1 MTTPTGAGRPS
12 SLDDDLASALDAD
25 PAAAPAAAPGGDGAG
40 APGDDWATPPGGD
53 GGAPTIEQTAA
64 QVVRLLTQQG
74 RTVAVAESLTGGLLV
89 AALVGVPGASKVLR
103 GGVVAYMTDLK
114 SSLLG
119 VDPDLLARVGAV
131 DPDVALAMA
140 RGVAERL
147 GADYGVATTGVA
159 GPDPQ
164 DGQPVGRVYVA
175 TWDRTRSDVAP
186 GGSGGTTGL
195 QLDPSLGRAR
205 IRAAAAAEAL
215 DQLADTVG
223 Y

>member
-1 MTTPTGAGRPS
+1 MTTPTGADRPS

-25 PAAAPAAAPGGDGAG
+25 PAAAPGGHRAG

-74 RTVAVAESLTGGLLV
+74 RTVAVAESLTGGLVV
-89 AALVGVPGASKVLR
+89 AALVGVPGASKVVR

-140 RGVAERL
+140 RGVAELL